1 MTYSIIVT
9 ICLIIL
15 IILIILFVRATTR
28 LAVCENALDETVKR
42 HKGFAET
49 VKVLERRANEDKD
62 SLRRQVRWLESEL
75 EHEKQ
80 TVRDVN
86 ELRAR
91 QRDRLKFL
99 RKSLNEAQDELL
111 MVSDLIHVK
120 FTAVL
125 PDGTHSK
132 TLFKL
137 GLGPCGLHV
146 KSLRWTELDDR
157 YLIDQLCTNGER
169 KQFVYY
175 KSEVVGRI
183 EFRHGKSE

>member
-1 MTYSIIVT
+1 MTYSIVVT
-9 ICLIIL
+9 ILLIVL
-15 IILIILFVRATTR
+15 ITLFVRATTR
-28 LAVCENALDETVKR
+28 LATCEYTLEKQAKSNEEYTNILHDKVCRLSDD
-42 HKGFAET
+42 
-49 VKVLERRANEDKD
+49 KV
-62 SLRRQVRWLESEL
+62 SLNKQVSWLESRL
-75 EHEKQ
+75 EEEKQ
-80 TVRDVN
+80 KVRDEN
-86 ELRAR
+86 ELRGR
-91 QRDRLKFL
+91 QRERMKFL
-99 RKSLNEAQDELL
+99 RKALNEAQDELIL
-111 MVSDLIHVK
+111 VSDLIHIK

-175 KSEVVGRI
+175 KNEVVGRI

>member
-1 MTYSIIVT
+1 MTYSIVVT
-9 ICLIIL
+9 ILLIIMTA
-15 IILIILFVRATTR
+15 LFISAIRNAIRDEERLERKVREANSAFNSESCKVLR
-28 LAVCENALDETVKR
+28 LA
-42 HKGFAET
+42 
-49 VKVLERRANEDKD
+49 DKAD
-62 SLRRQVRWLESEL
+62 SLNKQVRWLESRL
-75 EHEKQ
+75 EEEKQ
-80 TVRDVN
+80 NVRDVN
-86 ELRAR
+86 ALREH
-91 QRDRLKFL
+91 QRERMKFL
-99 RKSLNEAQDELL
+99 RKSLKEAQDELM

-183 EFRHGKSE
+183 EFRHGKI

>member
-9 ICLIIL
+9 ISLIVL
-15 IILIILFVRATTR
+15 IVMFVRATTR
-28 LAVCENALDETVKR
+28 LATCEHALEKQAKSNEEYTGILHDKVCRLS
-42 HKGFAET
+42 
-49 VKVLERRANEDKD
+49 EDKV
-62 SLRRQVRWLESEL
+62 SLNKQVRWLESRL
-75 EHEKQ
+75 EEEKQ
-80 TVRDVN
+80 KVCDEN
-86 ELRAR
+86 ELREH
-91 QRDRLKFL
+91 QRERMKFL
-99 RKSLNEAQDELL
+99 RKSLKEAQDELML
-111 MVSDLIHVK
+111 VSDLIHVK

-146 KSLRWTELDDR
+146 KSLRWTGLDDR

-183 EFRHGKSE
+183 EFRHGKI

>member
-1 MTYSIIVT
+1 MTYSIVVT
-9 ICLIIL
+9 ILLIVVT
-15 IILIILFVRATTR
+15 ILFIRSVLNATDLQST
-28 LAVCENALDETVKR
+28 LSSKVETYEQ
-42 HKGFAET
+42 A
-49 VKVLERRANEDKD
+49 
-62 SLRRQVRWLESEL
+62 LESAVTKVRRVEEDRASCCRRL
-75 EHEKQ
+75 RHIEDLLDAEKDKVM
-80 TVRDVN
+80 T
-86 ELRAR
+86 LSGCIAT
-91 QRDRLKFL
+91 QRDRMKFL
-99 RKSLNEAQDELL
+99 RKSLNEAQNELL

>member
-1 MTYSIIVT
+1 MTYSIVVT
-9 ICLIIL
+9 ILLIITVILL
-15 IILIILFVRATTR
+15 IMSLGDAAGDKER
-28 LAVCENALDETVKR
+28 LER
-42 HKGFAET
+42 
-49 VKVLERRANEDKD
+49 KVLEANSQFNNESCKVLRLADKAD
-62 SLRRQVRWLESEL
+62 SLSRQVRYLERELESE
-75 EHEKQ
+75 KQ
-80 TVRDVN
+80 KVRDVN
-86 ELRAR
+86 ELRAH
-91 QRDRLKFL
+91 QRERMKFL
-99 RKSLNEAQDELL
+99 RKSLKEAQDELM

-183 EFRHGKSE
+183 EFRHGKI

>member
-1 MTYSIIVT
+1 M
-9 ICLIIL
+9 L
-15 IILIILFVRATTR
+15 
-28 LAVCENALDETVKR
+28 
-42 HKGFAET
+42 
-49 VKVLERRANEDKD
+49 
-62 SLRRQVRWLESEL
+62 
-75 EHEKQ
+75 
-80 TVRDVN
+80 
-86 ELRAR
+86 
-91 QRDRLKFL
+91 
-99 RKSLNEAQDELL
+99 
-111 MVSDLIHVK
+111 VSDLIHVK

-125 PDGTHSK
+125 PNGTHSK

-183 EFRHGKSE
+183 EFRHGKA

>member
-1 MTYSIIVT
+1 M
-9 ICLIIL
+9 
-15 IILIILFVRATTR
+15 
-28 LAVCENALDETVKR
+28 
-42 HKGFAET
+42 
-49 VKVLERRANEDKD
+49 
-62 SLRRQVRWLESEL
+62 
-75 EHEKQ
+75 
-80 TVRDVN
+80 N
-86 ELRAR
+86 ELRER

>member
-1 MTYSIIVT
+1 MTYSIVVT
-9 ICLIIL
+9 ILLIVL
-15 IILIILFVRATTR
+15 IVLFIRATTR
-28 LAVCENALDETVKR
+28 LATCEYTIEKQS
-42 HKGFAET
+42 KS
-49 VKVLERRANEDKD
+49 NEEYTD
-62 SLRRQVRWLESEL
+62 SLHDKVCRLADDKVSLNKQVRWLESRL
-75 EHEKQ
+75 EEEKQ
-80 TVRDVN
+80 KVRDEN

-99 RKSLNEAQDELL
+99 RKSLNEVQDELM

-146 KSLRWTELDDR
+146 KSLRWTELEDR

>member
-1 MTYSIIVT
+1 MTYSIVVT
-9 ICLIIL
+9 ILLIVL
-15 IILIILFVRATTR
+15 IVLFVRATTR
-28 LAVCENALDETVKR
+28 LATCEYTLEKQAKSNEEYTDILHDKVCRLS
-42 HKGFAET
+42 
-49 VKVLERRANEDKD
+49 EDKV
-62 SLRRQVRWLESEL
+62 SLNKQVRWLESRL
-75 EHEKQ
+75 EEEKQ
-80 TVRDVN
+80 KVRGVHSH
-86 ELRAR
+86 RAR

>member
-9 ICLIIL
+9 ICFIISIIL
-15 IILIILFVRATTR
+15 LVRAVSKIAR
-28 LAVCENALDETVKR
+28 LEAITERNSKRYEEEHGALSFKINKLTDDKSSLDRKVK
-42 HKGFAET
+42 
-49 VKVLERRANEDKD
+49 
-62 SLRRQVRWLESEL
+62 WLESEL
-75 EHEKQ
+75 MDEKQ
-80 TVRDVN
+80 KVRDVN
-86 ELRAR
+86 ELRAN
-91 QRDRLKFL
+91 QRDRMKHL
-99 RKSLNEAQDELL
+99 RKALKDAQNELL
-111 MVSDLIHVK
+111 MVSDLMHIK

-125 PDGTHSK
+125 PDGSHAK

-146 KSLRWTELDDR
+146 KSLRWTELEDR

-183 EFRHGKSE
+183 EFRHGSAH

>member
-9 ICLIIL
+9 ICL

-28 LAVCENALDETVKR
+28 LAVCENT
-42 HKGFAET
+42 
-49 VKVLERRANEDKD
+49 LEKQAKSNEAYTDTLHSKLCRLAEDKV
-62 SLRRQVRWLESEL
+62 SLGKQIKWLEAEL

-80 TVRDVN
+80 KVRDVN
-86 ELRAR
+86 ELRAN
-91 QRDRLKFL
+91 QRDRLKHL
-99 RKSLNEAQDELL
+99 RKALKDAQNELL
-111 MVSDLIHVK
+111 MVSDLMHIK

-125 PDGTHSK
+125 PDGSHVK

-146 KSLRWTELDDR
+146 KSLRWTELEDR

-183 EFRHGKSE
+183 EFRHGSAH

>member
-1 MTYSIIVT
+1 MTYSIVVT
-9 ICLIIL
+9 ISLIVL
-15 IILIILFVRATTR
+15 IVLFVRATTR
-28 LAVCENALDETVKR
+28 LATCEYTL
-42 HKGFAET
+42 
-49 VKVLERRANEDKD
+49 
-62 SLRRQVRWLESEL
+62 
-75 EHEKQ
+75 EKQ
-80 TVRDVN
+80 TKSNEAYTDSLHEKVCRLADDKASLSRKARYLEGELEEEKQKVRDVN

-91 QRDRLKFL
+91 QLDRMKFL
-99 RKSLNEAQDELL
+99 RKSLKEAQDELML
-111 MVSDLIHVK
+111 VSDLIHVK

-125 PDGTHSK
+125 PDGTHAK

-183 EFRHGKSE
+183 EFRHGKV

>member
-1 MTYSIIVT
+1 MTYSIVVT
-9 ICLIIL
+9 ILLII
-15 IILIILFVRATTR
+15 ITALFISAIRNTIRDEARLERKVREANSAFNSESAKVLR
-28 LAVCENALDETVKR
+28 LA
-42 HKGFAET
+42 
-49 VKVLERRANEDKD
+49 DKAD
-62 SLRRQVRWLESEL
+62 SLSRQVRYLERELESE
-75 EHEKQ
+75 KQ
-80 TVRDVN
+80 KVRDEN
-86 ELRAR
+86 ELRAH
-91 QRDRLKFL
+91 QRDRMKFL
-99 RKSLNEAQDELL
+99 RKSLKEAQDELM

-146 KSLRWTELDDR
+146 KSLRWTELEDR

>member
-1 MTYSIIVT
+1 MTYSIVVT
-9 ICLIIL
+9 ILLIVLIIL
-15 IILIILFVRATTR
+15 LVRAVTR
-28 LAVCENALDETVKR
+28 LGACEYAIEKQAKSNEEYTDGLHDKVCRLSD
-42 HKGFAET
+42 
-49 VKVLERRANEDKD
+49 DKA
-62 SLRRQVRWLESEL
+62 SLNKQVRWLESIL
-75 EHEKQ
+75 EEEKQ
-80 TVRDVN
+80 KVRDVN

>member
-1 MTYSIIVT
+1 MIYSIVVTILLIVT
-9 ICLIIL
+9 VILLIMSIGD
-15 IILIILFVRATTR
+15 AAGDKER
-28 LAVCENALDETVKR
+28 LERKVLEANSRFNNES
-42 HKGFAET
+42 
-49 VKVLERRANEDKD
+49 VKVLRLADKAD
-62 SLRRQVRWLESEL
+62 SLSRQVRYLEGELESE
-75 EHEKQ
+75 KQ
-80 TVRDVN
+80 KVRDVN
-86 ELRAR
+86 ELRAH
-91 QRDRLKFL
+91 QRDRMKFL
-99 RKSLNEAQDELL
+99 RKSLKEAQDELM

-183 EFRHGKSE
+183 EFRHGKL

>member
-1 MTYSIIVT
+1 MTYSIVVT
-9 ICLIIL
+9 ILLIITVILL
-15 IILIILFVRATTR
+15 IMSLGDAAGDKER
-28 LAVCENALDETVKR
+28 LER
-42 HKGFAET
+42 
-49 VKVLERRANEDKD
+49 KVLEANSQFNSESCKVLRLADRAD
-62 SLRRQVRWLESEL
+62 SLSRQVRYLEGELESE
-75 EHEKQ
+75 KQ
-80 TVRDVN
+80 KVRDVN
-86 ELRAR
+86 ELRAH
-91 QRDRLKFL
+91 QRDRMKFL
-99 RKSLNEAQDELL
+99 RKALNEAQDELM

-146 KSLRWTELDDR
+146 KSLRWTELEDR

-183 EFRHGKSE
+183 EFRHGKP

>member
-1 MTYSIIVT
+1 MTYSIVVT
-9 ICLIIL
+9 ILLIITVILL
-15 IILIILFVRATTR
+15 IMSLGDAAGDKER
-28 LAVCENALDETVKR
+28 LER
-42 HKGFAET
+42 
-49 VKVLERRANEDKD
+49 KVLEANSQFNNESCKVLRLADKAD
-62 SLRRQVRWLESEL
+62 SLSRQVRYLEGEL
-75 EHEKQ
+75 EREKQ
-80 TVRDVN
+80 KVRDVN
-86 ELRAR
+86 ELREH
-91 QRDRLKFL
+91 QRERMKFL
-99 RKSLNEAQDELL
+99 RKSLKEAQDELL

-183 EFRHGKSE
+183 EFRHGKI

>member
-1 MTYSIIVT
+1 MTYSIVVT
-9 ICLIIL
+9 ILLTIITA
-15 IILIILFVRATTR
+15 LFISAIRNAIRDEERLERKVREANSAFNSESCKVLR
-28 LAVCENALDETVKR
+28 LA
-42 HKGFAET
+42 
-49 VKVLERRANEDKD
+49 DKAD
-62 SLRRQVRWLESEL
+62 SLNKQVRWLESRL
-75 EHEKQ
+75 EEEKQ
-80 TVRDVN
+80 NVRDVN
-86 ELRAR
+86 ALREH
-91 QRDRLKFL
+91 QRERMKFL
-99 RKSLNEAQDELL
+99 RKSLKEAQDELM

-183 EFRHGKSE
+183 EFRHGKI

>member
-1 MTYSIIVT
+1 MTYSIVVT
-9 ICLIIL
+9 ILLIITVTLL
-15 IILIILFVRATTR
+15 INAIRNSLCSEERLERKVREANSAFNNESCKVLR
-28 LAVCENALDETVKR
+28 LA
-42 HKGFAET
+42 
-49 VKVLERRANEDKD
+49 DKAD
-62 SLRRQVRWLESEL
+62 SLSRQVRYLEGELESE
-75 EHEKQ
+75 KQ
-80 TVRDVN
+80 KVRDVN
-86 ELRAR
+86 ELREH
-91 QRDRLKFL
+91 QRDRMKFL
-99 RKSLNEAQDELL
+99 RKSLKEAQDELM

>member
-1 MTYSIIVT
+1 MTYSIVVT
-9 ICLIIL
+9 ILLIVL
-15 IILIILFVRATTR
+15 IVLFVRATTR
-28 LAVCENALDETVKR
+28 LATCEHALEKQVKSNEEYTDILHDKVCRLS
-42 HKGFAET
+42 
-49 VKVLERRANEDKD
+49 EDKV
-62 SLRRQVRWLESEL
+62 SLNKQVRWLESKL
-75 EHEKQ
+75 EEEKQ
-80 TVRDVN
+80 KVRDEN
-86 ELRAR
+86 ELRGH
-91 QRDRLKFL
+91 QRDRMKFL
-99 RKSLNEAQDELL
+99 RKQLKEAQDELML
-111 MVSDLIHVK
+111 VSDLIHVK

-125 PDGTHSK
+125 PDGTHAK

-183 EFRHGKSE
+183 EFRHGKI

>member
-1 MTYSIIVT
+1 MTYSIVVT
-9 ICLIIL
+9 ILLIITVILL
-15 IILIILFVRATTR
+15 IMSLGDAAGDKER
-28 LAVCENALDETVKR
+28 LER
-42 HKGFAET
+42 
-49 VKVLERRANEDKD
+49 KVLEANSQFNNESCKVLRLADKAD
-62 SLRRQVRWLESEL
+62 SLSRQVRWLESQL
-75 EHEKQ
+75 EGEKQ
-80 TVRDVN
+80 KVRDVN
-86 ELRAR
+86 ELREH
-91 QRDRLKFL
+91 QRERMKFL
-99 RKSLNEAQDELL
+99 RKSLKEAQDELM

-183 EFRHGKSE
+183 EFRHGKP

>member
-1 MTYSIIVT
+1 MTYSIVVT
-9 ICLIIL
+9 ILLIITVILL
-15 IILIILFVRATTR
+15 IMSLGDAAGDKER
-28 LAVCENALDETVKR
+28 LER
-42 HKGFAET
+42 
-49 VKVLERRANEDKD
+49 KVLEANSQFNNESCKVLRLADKAD
-62 SLRRQVRWLESEL
+62 SLSRQVRWLESQL
-75 EHEKQ
+75 EGEKQ
-80 TVRDVN
+80 KVRDVN
-86 ELRAR
+86 ELREH
-91 QRDRLKFL
+91 QRERMKFL
-99 RKSLNEAQDELL
+99 RKSLKEAQDELL

-183 EFRHGKSE
+183 EFRHGKP

>member
-1 MTYSIIVT
+1 MTYSIVVT
-9 ICLIIL
+9 ILLII
-15 IILIILFVRATTR
+15 ITALFISAIRNAIRDEARLERKVREANSAFNSESAKVLR
-28 LAVCENALDETVKR
+28 LA
-42 HKGFAET
+42 
-49 VKVLERRANEDKD
+49 DKAD
-62 SLRRQVRWLESEL
+62 SLSRQVRYLEGELESERQ
-75 EHEKQ
+75 K
-80 TVRDVN
+80 VRDVD

-91 QRDRLKFL
+91 QRDRMKFL
-99 RKSLNEAQDELL
+99 RKSLKEAQDELM

-125 PDGTHSK
+125 PNGTHSK

>member
-1 MTYSIIVT
+1 MTYSIVVT
-9 ICLIIL
+9 ISLIIL
-15 IILIILFVRATTR
+15 IVMFVRATTR
-28 LAVCENALDETVKR
+28 LATCEHALEKQVKSNEEYTNILHDKVCRLS
-42 HKGFAET
+42 
-49 VKVLERRANEDKD
+49 EDKV
-62 SLRRQVRWLESEL
+62 SLNKQVRWLESRL
-75 EHEKQ
+75 EEEKQ
-80 TVRDVN
+80 RVRDVN
-86 ELRAR
+86 ELREH
-91 QRDRLKFL
+91 QRERMKFL
-99 RKSLNEAQDELL
+99 RKSLKEAQDELM

-183 EFRHGKSE
+183 EFRHGKL

>member
-1 MTYSIIVT
+1 MIYSIVVT
-9 ICLIIL
+9 ILLIIITALFL
-15 IILIILFVRATTR
+15 ITIRNALRDEERWERKVREANSAFSSESCKVLR
-28 LAVCENALDETVKR
+28 LA
-42 HKGFAET
+42 
-49 VKVLERRANEDKD
+49 DKAD
-62 SLRRQVRWLESEL
+62 SLSRQVRYLERELESE
-75 EHEKQ
+75 KQ
-80 TVRDVN
+80 KVRDEN
-86 ELRAR
+86 ELRSH
-91 QRDRLKFL
+91 QRDRMKFL
-99 RKSLNEAQDELL
+99 RKSLKEAQDELM

-183 EFRHGKSE
+183 EFRHGKA

>member
-1 MTYSIIVT
+1 MTYSIVVT
-9 ICLIIL
+9 ILLIVL
-15 IILIILFVRATTR
+15 IVLFVRATTR
-28 LAVCENALDETVKR
+28 LATCEYTLEKQAKSNEEYTDILHGKVCRLSVD
-42 HKGFAET
+42 
-49 VKVLERRANEDKD
+49 KV
-62 SLRRQVRWLESEL
+62 SLNKQVRWLESRL
-75 EHEKQ
+75 EEEKQ
-80 TVRDVN
+80 NVRDVN

-91 QRDRLKFL
+91 QRYRLKFL
-99 RKSLNEAQDELL
+99 RKSLNEAQDELM

-125 PDGTHSK
+125 PDGTNSK

>member
-9 ICLIIL
+9 ICFIIL
-15 IILIILFVRATTR
+15 VVLFVRATTR
-28 LAVCENALDETVKR
+28 LAVCENSLEQTVKKHEDQIANR
-42 HKGFAET
+42 SQMINRLADDKAS
-49 VKVLERRANEDKD
+49 LERK
-62 SLRRQVRWLESEL
+62 VRWLESEV
-75 EHEKQ
+75 EDRKQ
-80 TVRDVN
+80 EVRDLI
-86 ELRAR
+86 ELRAN
-91 QRDRLKFL
+91 QRDRMKHL
-99 RKSLNEAQDELL
+99 RKSLKDAQNELL
-111 MVSDLIHVK
+111 LVSDLMHIK

-125 PDGTHSK
+125 PDGSHVK

-146 KSLRWTELDDR
+146 KSLKWTELEDR

-183 EFRHGKSE
+183 EFRHGSVH